1 MNQVT
6 QIINKHPKLIY
17 KILGY
22 IFIISL
28 LYTALFQSIPYLI
41 VSIICYVSASRLQAK
56 FNLKSLAPLN
66 LLQYDNKLDLLEAE
80 TKSLIQ
86 IVIKLNDKIKKMQKY

>member
-1 MNQVT
+1 MNKLT
-6 QIINKHPKLIY
+6 QIINKYPKLIY
-17 KILGY
+17 KTLGY

-41 VSIICYVSASRLQAK
+41 VSISCYILASYLQAK
-56 FNLKSLAPLN
+56 FNLKSFTPFK
-66 LLQYDNKLDLLEAE
+66 LLQYDKKLDLLEAE

-86 IVIKLNDKIKKMQKY
+86 IVTKLNNKIKKMQKY

>member
-1 MNQVT
+1 MNKLT
-6 QIINKHPKLIY
+6 KIINKHPKLIY
-17 KILGY
+17 KSLGY

-28 LYTALFQSIPYLI
+28 LYTALFQSIPYLM
-41 VSIICYVSASRLQAK
+41 VSIICYILASRLQTK
-56 FNLKSLAPLN
+56 FNFKSLAPFK

-86 IVIKLNDKIKKMQKY
+86 IVIKLNDKIKNMQKY